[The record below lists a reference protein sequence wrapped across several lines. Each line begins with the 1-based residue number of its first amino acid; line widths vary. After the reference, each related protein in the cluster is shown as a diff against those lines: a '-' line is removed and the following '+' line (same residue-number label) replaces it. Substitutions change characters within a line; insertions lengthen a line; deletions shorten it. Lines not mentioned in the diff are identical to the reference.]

1 MFDFYDLVLFSF
13 LLIPVGKELHLTE
26 LQEAL
31 LLGVALGGSGIGG
44 ILFGYLSDSY
54 GRKKV
59 MTWTILLYSLGTAL
73 TALST
78 GPITLLVFRL
88 LTGLGVGGEWAV
100 GHALLAEATPK
111 HMRGRASALLQAGEP
126 LGVGLAAVVGFLV
139 APVLGWRMVFL
150 VSSLSAG
157 IALVVRRHMP
167 ESALWIRQRES
178 RLSPAAALRRIRDN
192 HLVTPLLKGFLLG
205 VFKLGTYWTCYTWLP
220 KFLQNELQQP
230 IGRSALWILTAQLGQ
245 FLGMTAFGVLAD
257 RYGRRLAFTGYSLL
271 TAAALYPLA
280 FHWEA
285 LLPRPLLFWSVMF
298 ALGLGSGCTAGFGAL
313 LAELFPTDIRNFAMG
328 TAYNSARGVQF
339 FAPIAVS
346 AMVAT
351 YGLQGGL
358 SVPLLLALATAAW
371 VWTLPETLR
380 RDLARVVQPDA

>member
-1 MFDFYDLVLFSF
+1 
-13 LLIPVGKELHLTE
+13 
-26 LQEAL
+26 
-31 LLGVALGGSGIGG
+31 
-44 ILFGYLSDSY
+44 
-54 GRKKV
+54 
-59 MTWTILLYSLGTAL
+59 
-73 TALST
+73 
-78 GPITLLVFRL
+78 
-88 LTGLGVGGEWAV
+88 
-100 GHALLAEATPK
+100 
-111 HMRGRASALLQAGEP
+111 
-126 LGVGLAAVVGFLV
+126 
-139 APVLGWRMVFL
+139 
-150 VSSLSAG
+150 
-157 IALVVRRHMP
+157 
-167 ESALWIRQRES
+167 
-178 RLSPAAALRRIRDN
+178 
-192 HLVTPLLKGFLLG
+192 
-205 VFKLGTYWTCYTWLP
+205 
-220 KFLQNELQQP
+220 
-230 IGRSALWILTAQLGQ
+230 LWILTAQLGQ